1 VRDAGYRLAA
11 TAPRTRPPA
20 LPLLWPRPVVSRHDV
35 DFRFRIRT
43 SVALRHLGST
53 PVLGPSSDRLRRR
66 VGSVFNRRRR

>member
-1 VRDAGYRLAA
+1 
-11 TAPRTRPPA
+11 
-20 LPLLWPRPVVSRHDV
+20 VSRHDV
-35 DFRFRIRT
+35 YFRFRIRT